1 MDASAVR
8 FDDRARDREAEAT
21 APGVSRAASIDSVKP
36 FEDPLE
42 LLGRDTRAGIADCDL
57 EPAAP
62 VVCRDADAVPGVG
75 MGNRAAPV
83 ASADR
88 SRDIRDVRH
97 VDRTPD
103 RSSVD
108 QSADRSADRLDG

>member
-1 MDASAVR
+1 MRSRTIAIVGSITALAFAATPVAAV
-8 FDDRARDREAEAT
+8 AAT
-21 APGVSRAASIDSVKP
+21 THHA
-36 FEDPLE
+36 
-42 LLGRDTRAGIADCDL
+42 T
-57 EPAAP
+57 
-62 VVCRDADAVPGVG
+62 
-75 MGNRAAPV
+75 PV

-103 RSSVD
+103 KTNLD